1 MKIEHFAL
9 NVPEPAAMAAWYAEN
24 LGMRI
29 VMASTTAPYM
39 HFIADDVGSMIE
51 IYNNPAAPMPDY
63 PNMSPFNFHTAFTAT
78 DIEADRDRSSITAAD
93 AGYHAMAVVTK
104 TDKSELQLFKEEL
117 ILAQKIELQL
127 FKDELLKREQATTP
141 SRKEHPTFYCH
152 SHGTTRNPNHTSK
165 LCTNKKPGHKDSAT
179 LSNKMG
185 GSTFVFGK

>member
-1 MKIEHFAL
+1 MNIEHFAL

-78 DIEADRDRSSITAAD
+78 DIEADRDRVVAAGATAGEITSTPRGDRLLFLRDPWQIPFQFVQRSSP
-93 AGYHAMAVVTK
+93 
-104 TDKSELQLFKEEL
+104 L
-117 ILAQKIELQL
+117 I
-127 FKDELLKREQATTP
+127 
-141 SRKEHPTFYCH
+141 
-152 SHGTTRNPNHTSK
+152 
-165 LCTNKKPGHKDSAT
+165 
-179 LSNKMG
+179 
-185 GSTFVFGK
+185 